1 MIVEINKILITFKM
15 KEKLFKSG
23 LCVLLLVFV
32 WACDDYNRTGVEE
45 SVYVNKSSL
54 ALFVGEQIQLT
65 ASPTASA
72 TYIWTSE
79 DPTVAKVTNGL
90 VEAVGEG
97 VTNIV
102 ASDGIAQKKVAV
114 TVSTKIL
121 LTGIKMSADRLE
133 MSPND
138 NTSILVTLIPDNAND
153 VPGNTSWTSENGSVA
168 VVDAGGK
175 ITAIAQGVTNI
186 VYRMGNI
193 VKTIVVDV
201 STTRPFKGPHVLST
215 TASCIINTV
224 DFDLGGEGNA
234 FHDADSGD
242 NSGQGGNY
250 RRQGDDTQSDA
261 VDIEGFGQNVGW
273 TGSGEWLL
281 YSVEVQN
288 EGEYL
293 VDVQTSVPGT
303 GSFHLEVDGVNVTKT
318 VDVPNTDG
326 WGNFEWN
333 PSPGIVINLTAGK
346 HKIKYY
352 FEGGHNIRALRFTS
366 MTAQQN
372 NIISYLDVQL
382 GGWDSN
388 FGSALDADTGS
399 IYGSSQLG
407 DVGSIID
414 IFFDH
419 AELASRDLDAIDFY
433 PESYNG
439 ARFPETG
446 TKFATTN
453 ISSSGFN
460 GITNDELFSPTLGM
474 VSSINIKEGDVIFFQ
489 TKSGRKG
496 LLRVKSLTD
505 PTGDLTVDLK
515 VQK

>member
-1 MIVEINKILITFKM
+1 M
-15 KEKLFKSG
+15 KEKLYRSG
-23 LCVLLLVFV
+23 LCVLILISV

-65 ASPTASA
+65 ASPTDNV

-79 DPTVAKVTNGL
+79 DPTVAKVSNGL

-114 TVSTKIL
+114 TVSTKIP
-121 LTGIKMSADRLE
+121 LTGIKLSEDKLE

-138 NTSILVTLIPDNAND
+138 NTSIQVTLIPDNAND
-153 VPGNTSWTSENGSVA
+153 VPNTTSWTSENSSVA

-186 VYRMGNI
+186 IYRMGNI

-201 STTRPFKGPHVLST
+201 STTRPFKGPHILSA
-215 TASCIINTV
+215 TASSIINAA

-234 FHDADSGD
+234 FHDNDPGD

-250 RRQGDDTQSDA
+250 RRQGGDTQSEA

-281 YSVEVQN
+281 YSVDVQD

-293 VDVQTSVPGT
+293 VDVQTSVPGA
-303 GSFHLEVDGVNVTKT
+303 GSFHLEVDGVNVTNT
-318 VDVPNTDG
+318 VEVPNTGG

-333 PSPGIVINLTAGK
+333 PSPGIVMNLTAGK

-352 FEGGHNIRALRFTS
+352 FEGGHNFRAIRFTS
-366 MTAQQN
+366 MSAQQN
-372 NIISYLDVQL
+372 DIISYLGIQL

-388 FGSALDADTGS
+388 YGSALDADTGS
-399 IYGSSQLG
+399 AYGSSQLG
-407 DVGSIID
+407 EVGAIID

-419 AELASRDLDAIDFY
+419 AELASHDLDAVDFY

-446 TKFATTN
+446 TKFSTTN
-453 ISSSGFN
+453 ITSSGFD
-460 GITNDELFSPTLGM
+460 GITNDELFSSTLGT

-496 LLRVKSLTD
+496 LLKVKSMTD
-505 PTGDLTVDLK
+505 PTGDLVVDLK